1 MLNVKQVCC
10 SDKKPKLAAGLPD
23 CQLQV
28 DNHNQY
34 RHHGDYRDDRH
45 GDHHDGRLDDHDHD
59 QDGAPAVCIPL
70 PFCPP
75 LMQMMAGLDKTI
87 KSEGNMMVMMI
98 KMTMMRIMVMF
109 PTSN

>member
-45 GDHHDGRLDDHDHD
+45 GDHHDGRLDDRGHD